1 MEVKKFEVGKTYS
14 TRSACDHEC
23 IFSFEVIKRT
33 EKQLT
38 LKHHNEVFKRGVYLY
53 DGKDTLQAARLLF
66 HVPDY
71 QRITKQT

>member
-1 MEVKKFEVGKTYS
+1 MEVKKFKVGKTYS

-53 DGKDTLQAARLLF
+53 DGKEHCRPLGYYSMCPIISA
-66 HVPDY
+66 
-71 QRITKQT
+71 